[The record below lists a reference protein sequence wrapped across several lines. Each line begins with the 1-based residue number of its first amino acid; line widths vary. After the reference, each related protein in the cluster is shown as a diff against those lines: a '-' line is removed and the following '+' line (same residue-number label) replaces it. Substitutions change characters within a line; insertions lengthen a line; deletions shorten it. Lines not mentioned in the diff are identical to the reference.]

1 VIAIFYLCTN
11 WFEYRRGFLLITR
24 RRIGHD
30 GWYLHWVGGV
40 PVDIV
45 EPVGRRCRFRDNV
58 NHQQEKVDDQLGRH
72 DVCMYIYMYVCKI

>member
-1 VIAIFYLCTN
+1 MAVTASRYTCISTP
-11 WFEYRRGFLLITR
+11 EVRRSR
-24 RRIGHD
+24 

-72 DVCMYIYMYVCKI
+72 DVCMYVYMYVCKI